1 MVDLEAA
8 KLRLTGIDR
17 RDPAMVDGGHYQPG
31 MFNIAER
38 VAGSDW
44 PATALTM
51 IGLQRLS
58 HLQECV
64 EDVIQAGIP
73 GDLIETGVWRGGACI
88 LMRLILEARQ
98 ALDRVVWV
106 ADSFQ
111 GMPVGDPEDVNQW
124 NHPELAVSLAEVQEN
139 FRAWGVLDE
148 HVRFIPGWF
157 KDTLPGPVGCLAVLR
172 LDGDYYTS
180 TRDVIRALYPKLSPG
195 GYLIIDDWG
204 FGECQQAVN
213 EYRDQHQIT
222 EPIIEMGF
230 SAYWRREPA

>member
-17 RDPAMVDGGHYQPG
+17 RDPAMPDGGHPIPG
-31 MFNIAER
+31 TFNIQER
-38 VAGSDW
+38 VSGRDW
-44 PATALTM
+44 PVTALTM

-64 EDVIQAGIP
+64 EDVLRSGVP

-88 LMRLILEARQ
+88 LMRLILQ
-98 ALDRVVWV
+98 AHGEENRTVWV

-111 GMPVGDPEDVNQW
+111 GMPEGDPEDVNQW
-124 NHPELAVSLAEVQEN
+124 HHPELAVSLEEVRQN
-139 FRAWGVLDE
+139 FRDWQLDTQ
-148 HVRFIPGWF
+148 VGFLPGWF
-157 KDTLPGPVGCLAVLR
+157 RDTLPGPVQQLALLR

-180 TRDVIRALYPKLSPG
+180 TRDAIRALYPKLSVG

-204 FGECQQAVN
+204 FGECQKAIL
-213 EYRDQHQIT
+213 EYRAQHQVT
-222 EPIIEMGF
+222 EPIQTLGPM
-230 SAYWRREPA
+230 AYWKRSK